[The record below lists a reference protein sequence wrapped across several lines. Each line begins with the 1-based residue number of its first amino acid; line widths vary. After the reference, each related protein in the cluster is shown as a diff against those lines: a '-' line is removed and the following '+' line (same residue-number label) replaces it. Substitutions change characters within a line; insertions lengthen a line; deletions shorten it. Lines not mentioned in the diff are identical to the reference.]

1 MKIHGTAK
9 GGALS
14 KKDFGVAF
22 GGGAI
27 TPVSELISKQTAY
40 DSKQNSPT
48 YQGWIFKLES
58 STYQDK
64 TITSFTLKH
73 ENVDGTASGN
83 VSLKLYPIGENPWDS
98 LGDLIGSMGIKAV
111 PSGTTTEDV
120 EFTDSVTV
128 PSAGAWMLLDLSGV
142 TNEDKYAVWATESA
156 EPAEYDPWLEC
167 FKFKSDDSVVDSGAD
182 WYYSISGYE

>member
-22 GGGAI
+22 GGAV
-27 TPVSELISKQTAY
+27 TPVSQLISEQTAY
-40 DSKQNSPT
+40 EWNST
-48 YQGWIFKLES
+48 SSDYKGWIFKIVS
-58 STYQDK
+58 STYQDQ
-64 TITSFTLKH
+64 TLTSFTLRH
-73 ENVDGTASGN
+73 GNSDGTVSGN
-83 VSLKLYPIGENPWDS
+83 VSLKLYPIGENPWNS
-98 LGDLIGSMGIKAV
+98 LGTLIGSMGTQAV

-128 PSAGAWMLLDLSGV
+128 PSAGAWMLLDISGV
-142 TNEDKYAVWATESA
+142 TNVSKYAIYGSESS

-167 FKFKSDDSVVDSGAD
+167 FKFKADNAVSSASTD